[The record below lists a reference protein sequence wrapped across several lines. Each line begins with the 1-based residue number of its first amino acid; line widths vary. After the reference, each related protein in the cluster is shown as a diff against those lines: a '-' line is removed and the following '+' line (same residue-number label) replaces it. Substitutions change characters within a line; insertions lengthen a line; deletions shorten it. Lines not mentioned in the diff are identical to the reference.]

1 MRTLF
6 LHSMILAACVSSI
19 GCKRDAEPA
28 PQATASAIPKPS
40 EVRAADGMPVE
51 IPTKRTPAP
60 TLAEWDKAPPLREPT
75 AAAAR
80 CVIKVVREWVRVD
93 CSGERSP
100 GGTPNGVEPQPGCP
114 RDTYA
119 SMKTHANLVTALS
132 PGHRCEIVFS
142 WTGTKQTFVAEWAGG
157 TKRPTLAFAEA
168 AWTQQKAR

>member
-6 LHSMILAACVSSI
+6 IRSTILGACILSA
-19 GCKRDAEPA
+19 GCKRDADPT
-28 PQATASAIPKPS
+28 PTTASAMPKPTD
-40 EVRAADGMPVE
+40 VRAADGMPVE

-75 AAAAR
+75 AVAPK

-93 CSGERSP
+93 CSGERTP

-114 RDTYA
+114 KDTYA

-142 WTGTKQTFVAEWAGG
+142 WTGTKQTFVAEWSGG
-157 TKRPTLAFAEA
+157 KRPTLAFAEA
-168 AWTQQKAR
+168 AWSQTPKR